1 MDALKQE
8 VKLESVEVKEEV
20 KQEVK
25 ERKDIL
31 KILVYKKEIRKDREK
46 CEVENVIK
54 LEYFFVD

>member
-20 KQEVK
+20 KSEVK

-31 KILVYKKEIRKDREK
+31 KILVYKKEIRKDREE

>member
-8 VKLESVEVKEEV
+8 VKLESIEVKEEV

-31 KILVYKKEIRKDREK
+31 KILVYKKEIRKDREE

-54 LEYFFVD
+54 LEYFIVD

>member
-1 MDALKQE
+1 MNVLKQE

-31 KILVYKKEIRKDREK
+31 KILVYKKEIRKDREE

>member
-8 VKLESVEVKEEV
+8 VKLESVEVKEDV

-31 KILVYKKEIRKDREK
+31 KILVYKKEIRKDREE

>member
-8 VKLESVEVKEEV
+8 VKLESVEVKEV

-31 KILVYKKEIRKDREK
+31 KILVYKKEIRKDREE